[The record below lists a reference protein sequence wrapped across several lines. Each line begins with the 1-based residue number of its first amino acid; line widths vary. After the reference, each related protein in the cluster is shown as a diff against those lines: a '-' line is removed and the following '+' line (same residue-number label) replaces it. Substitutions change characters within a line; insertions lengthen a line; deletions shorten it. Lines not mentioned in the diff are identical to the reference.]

1 VCCSVLNKI
10 RKIVYQ
16 KTVLIRDLSMSKEAY
31 LCQKRSICIKRD
43 VSISKET
50 CLCQKR
56 PGVCDKGPIH
66 VKRDLSMS
74 KEIYSCQKRPIH
86 IKGDVSISKE
96 TCLCKKRPNWI
107 FLIFGGQPTA
117 VLMKKITIITKAT
130 FGKSQT
136 CCSTISS
143 GGQQSAI
150 FLKCQHP
157 DVLQCVAVCCSVL
170 QCTVVCCS
178 VLQCFAVCCSVCEL

>member
-1 VCCSVLNKI
+1 
-10 RKIVYQ
+10 
-16 KTVLIRDLSMSKEAY
+16 
-31 LCQKRSICIKRD
+31 
-43 VSISKET
+43 
-50 CLCQKR
+50 
-56 PGVCDKGPIH
+56 
-66 VKRDLSMS
+66 
-74 KEIYSCQKRPIH
+74 
-86 IKGDVSISKE
+86 
-96 TCLCKKRPNWI
+96 
-107 FLIFGGQPTA
+107 
-117 VLMKKITIITKAT
+117 MKKITIIAKAT
-130 FGKSQT
+130 LLKSQT